1 MTRSYRNSTG
11 GKRRRRKR
19 RVKQRHRDA
28 KRFHVRRGS
37 EPMEFWR
44 AHRGCVDKTRFYSAK
59 LARKAAEELGLKPYR
74 CTFCGHWHLT
84 SKGSPR
90 RGALPGA
97 DPSNSGGPA
106 PGRDSRRGKEE
117 T

>member
-28 KRFHVRRGS
+28 KRFRVRRGS

-44 AHRGCVDKTRFYSAK
+44 ARRGCVDKTRFYSAK
-59 LARKAAEELGLKPYR
+59 LARKAAEELGSYED
-74 CTFCGHWHLT
+74 CTGIFENLLQVPSYTNW
-84 SKGSPR
+84 SRPEN
-90 RGALPGA
+90 GAH
-97 DPSNSGGPA
+97 
-106 PGRDSRRGKEE
+106 